1 METEKCFEM
10 DNDTEVRVSP
20 RIADKTIL
28 LDIIETD
35 PDGDWIFCRMS
46 IEKAREFA
54 QLLLVACNALEGV

>member
-10 DNDTEVRVSP
+10 SNDTEVRVSP

-46 IEKAREFA
+46 LEKTREFA
-54 QLLLVACNALEGV
+54 QFLIDSCNTLEGV